1 IIYNHFISAIS
12 QVVQV
17 DSLLPITDIESADAT
32 SAYEYEPDEVAIL
45 KTLLPQYVESLI
57 FGALLE
63 AKASEHASR
72 MTAMKSASEN
82 ADELIDDLTISYDR
96 GREAAVRQELA
107 DIVGGAEALE
117 ESVEWDVR
125 RGSIEEEGSYTSYR
139 SCCRRK
145 IRRRKTS

>member
-1 IIYNHFISAIS
+1 HFISAIS

-57 FGALLE
+57 FGPLLE

-72 MTAMKSASEN
+72 MTAMKSATDN
-82 ADELIDDLTISYDR
+82 ADELIDDLTLSYNR
-96 GREAAVRQELA
+96 ACQAAITHEITEITGST
-107 DIVGGAEALE
+107 DALKIN
-117 ESVEWDVR
+117 SEW
-125 RGSIEEEGSYTSYR
+125 I
-139 SCCRRK
+139 
-145 IRRRKTS
+145 